1 MRIARAKVK
10 TTVNGREWICEVGA
24 YTRDD
29 ELPDDAREG
38 IEQELQ
44 RLFENWI
51 RGKIQAGEP

>member
-1 MRIARAKVK
+1 MKIARAKVK
-10 TTVNGREWICEVGA
+10 TTVNGREWICEGVA

-51 RGKIQAGEP
+51 RGKIASGEP